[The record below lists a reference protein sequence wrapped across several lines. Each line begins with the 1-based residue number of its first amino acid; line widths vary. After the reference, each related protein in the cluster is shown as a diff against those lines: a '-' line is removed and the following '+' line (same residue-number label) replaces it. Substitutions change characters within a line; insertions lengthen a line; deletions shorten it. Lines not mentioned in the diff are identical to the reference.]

1 MIKTQRYFIGLEGAV
16 VVAAVLA
23 LNIFHPGLCFRE
35 ALDARTEPKKKGNK
49 TWYGKKRTVAGEHS
63 SEDGIRMEK

>member
-16 VVAAVLA
+16 IVAAVLS

-35 ALDARTEPKKKGNK
+35 ALDARTEPKKGSR
-49 TWYGKKRTVAGEHS
+49 TWYGKKRSTAGEQS
-63 SEDGIRMEK
+63 SEDGNRVEK